1 MYKITLQLKNGSLT
15 LFAVGLKIYVIG
27 ATSIVKIGEVRLS
40 DEIGKTPKITVKN
53 QKILFC
59 FSDRSYRNRK
69 SHEIWGY
76 SEAFLRVLELILR

>member
-1 MYKITLQLKNGSLT
+1 M
-15 LFAVGLKIYVIG
+15 GLKIYVIG

-59 FSDRSYRNRK
+59 FSDRSYINRK
-69 SHEIWGY
+69 SHEIWDHL
-76 SEAFLRVLELILR
+76 EAILRVLVLIFGRGGVEHPSRP